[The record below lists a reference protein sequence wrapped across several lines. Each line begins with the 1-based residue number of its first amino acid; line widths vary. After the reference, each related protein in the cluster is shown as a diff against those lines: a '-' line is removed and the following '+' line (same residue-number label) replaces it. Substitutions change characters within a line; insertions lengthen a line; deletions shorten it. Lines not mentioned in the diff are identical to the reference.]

1 MPRSARLDA
10 PGVLHHVIGRG
21 IEKRPVFLA
30 DEDRND
36 FLSRLGLLAEEGCI
50 KVYAWV
56 LLSNHFHLLCKTG
69 KIPLAHS
76 MRRLLTGYVVR
87 FNKRHNRNG
96 YLFQNRYK
104 SIVCQEDSYLM
115 ELVRYIHLNLIRAG
129 IVKGLGE
136 LNRSPW
142 SGHSALMGYKRREWQ
157 DTEYVLSYF
166 GKVVGRRRNYLNF
179 VKDGIKMGRRPELV
193 GGGLIRSMGGWSGV
207 LALRSRGK
215 KVASD
220 ERILGDGEFVER
232 VLEEWDEVGR
242 ANLRL
247 TGDRR
252 SLSLLAQGVCE
263 NWGVTME
270 ELRSGSRRK
279 VLLKAREEFSQV
291 AVKGLG
297 YSGAEVA
304 RYLGV
309 TGSCVT
315 RIVAESQLSEEVKLR
330 YQLG

>member
-1 MPRSARLDA
+1 
-10 PGVLHHVIGRG
+10 
-21 IEKRPVFLA
+21 
-30 DEDRND
+30 
-36 FLSRLGLLAEEGCI
+36 
-50 KVYAWV
+50 
-56 LLSNHFHLLCKTG
+56 
-69 KIPLAHS
+69 
-76 MRRLLTGYVVR
+76 
-87 FNKRHNRNG
+87 
-96 YLFQNRYK
+96 
-104 SIVCQEDSYLM
+104 M
-115 ELVRYIHLNLIRAG
+115 EWVRYIHLNLIRAG
-129 IVKGLGE
+129 IVKGLGG

-142 SGHSALMGYKRREWQ
+142 SGHSTLMGYKKREWQ
-157 DTEYVLSYF
+157 ETGVVLLYF
-166 GKVVGRRRNYLNF
+166 GK
-179 VKDGIKMGRRPELV
+179 E
-193 GGGLIRSMGGWSGV
+193 GGGGSWGG
-207 LALRSRGK
+207 
-215 KVASD
+215 
-220 ERILGDGEFVER
+220 GEFVER

-330 YQLG
+330 YQLR